1 MSGVLPKSAVTIEKT
16 KEIDSWKLWKMIL
29 MDTEELRKR
38 AVYPFG
44 FTAINRLPG
53 AGHVIAPNTI
63 IIPGIQGCFLIAL
76 RTGLWIGEYCFGV
89 LCVKNNKF
97 GWCHIVS

>member
-1 MSGVLPKSAVTIEKT
+1 
-16 KEIDSWKLWKMIL
+16 MIL

-53 AGHVIAPNTI
+53 AGHVIAPSTI

-76 RTGLWIGEYCFGV
+76 RTGL
-89 LCVKNNKF
+89 
-97 GWCHIVS
+97 

>member
-1 MSGVLPKSAVTIEKT
+1 MKT
-16 KEIDSWKLWKMIL
+16 MKNDTHGYRGAQKE
-29 MDTEELRKR
+29 TKR

-76 RTGLWIGEYCFGV
+76 RTGL
-89 LCVKNNKF
+89 
-97 GWCHIVS
+97 